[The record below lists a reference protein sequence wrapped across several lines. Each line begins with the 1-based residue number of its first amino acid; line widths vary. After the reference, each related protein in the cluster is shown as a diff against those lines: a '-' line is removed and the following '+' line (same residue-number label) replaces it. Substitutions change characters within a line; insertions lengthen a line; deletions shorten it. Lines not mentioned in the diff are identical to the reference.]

1 MRSSLATW
9 YKTTESL
16 LDYCKPLL
24 EYGDAEDSEQLAFL
38 RGMNAAVHFL
48 KERVV
53 HDDPNSVAL
62 AAECSHQLGK
72 LHYRL
77 LDKEQRAKNLND
89 QSWSKRL
96 EVMEFQEQRKLKNSL
111 KDNTGEL
118 ETDKVIYQEGV
129 GFNLDCI
136 STRLLHLAKACPPE
150 LHITIPS

>member
-1 MRSSLATW
+1 MRSSLTTW

-24 EYGDAEDSEQLAFL
+24 EYGDAEDSEQLVLYVLFRPSCPLRYLTRNTISL

-77 LDKEQRAKNLND
+77 LDVSQPILWIVGDSLLFAQKEQRAKNLND

-96 EVMEFQEQRKLKNSL
+96 EVMECKWYF
-111 KDNTGEL
+111 
-118 ETDKVIYQEGV
+118 
-129 GFNLDCI
+129 
-136 STRLLHLAKACPPE
+136 
-150 LHITIPS
+150 